1 MSINPVSILSEALV
15 REFLKRN
22 GFKKTYEAFNKECPS
37 TELHPSSTTE
47 LVKSL
52 RLGKLFVQNKQ
63 KPREKRLN
71 TTLDLMSDFFILP
84 ELKEMEIEPDAV
96 NQQQNIP
103 EPPSTAT
110 ETDIPKTESKPTAPP
125 TTAATTS
132 SIPTGEGFK
141 TPDGKVFATRDE
153 WRKYMFK
160 TFYSYNDRTNENL
173 IHYNGEIDG
182 QAFDIC
188 NIHDC
193 TLQLLD
199 WSATINVFNY
209 YYYYYNIV

>member
-1 MSINPVSILSEALV
+1 MSINPVSILSEALIK
-15 REFLKRN
+15 EFLKRN

-71 TTLDLMSDFFILP
+71 TTLDLLTDFFILP
-84 ELKEMEIEPDAV
+84 ELKEMEIEPDV
-96 NQQQNIP
+96 INQQQNIP
-103 EPPSTAT
+103 EPPSTAS
-110 ETDIPKTESKPTAPP
+110 ETTIPKTESKPVEPAS
-125 TTAATTS
+125 TTTTTTTTTS
-132 SIPTGEGFK
+132 IPAGEGFK

-160 TFYSYNDRTNENL
+160 TFYSYNDRTNEQL

-193 TLQLLD
+193 TIQLLD
-199 WSATINVFNY
+199 WSASINVFIY
-209 YYYYYNIV
+209 LLFYE

>member
-1 MSINPVSILSEALV
+1 MSINPISILSEALV
-15 REFLKRN
+15 REYLKRN
-22 GFKKTYEAFNKECPS
+22 GFKKTYEAFNRECPT
-37 TELHPSSTTE
+37 TELHPGSTTE
-47 LVKSL
+47 LIKSL

-71 TTLDLMSDFFILP
+71 TSLDLMTDFFILP
-84 ELKEMEIEPDAV
+84 ELKEMEIEADGA

-103 EPPSTAT
+103 QPPTAAN
-110 ETDIPKTESKPTAPP
+110 ESEIPKTETKP
-125 TTAATTS
+125 ATTS
-132 SIPTGEGFK
+132 APAASTTTTASASIPAGEGFK

-160 TFYSYNDRTNENL
+160 TFYSYNDRTNETL
-173 IHYNGEIDG
+173 THYNGEIDG

-193 TLQLLD
+193 TIQLLD
-199 WSATINVFNY
+199 WSATINV
-209 YYYYYNIV
+209 